1 MGTSPIPFFD
11 NTYIK
16 GIIMFNTYQAGTDLA
31 FSVMVGNERVRIVF
45 EGKTTGSSVYMTRDP
60 KLQKAI
66 ESHYWFNDKFFLAE
80 SVDEKKEA
88 AEAKKKAAAKA
99 KKKVADEKKT
109 HVVTDVE
116 DAKDY
121 LAETFGVS
129 RSKMKTKEDILAIA
143 KEKGVEL
150 EGLE

>member
-1 MGTSPIPFFD
+1 
-11 NTYIK
+11 
-16 GIIMFNTYQAGTDLA
+16 MFNKYQAGNDLA
-31 FSVMVGNERVRIVF
+31 FSVMVGKERMRILF
-45 EGKTTGSSVYMTRDP
+45 EGKSTGSSVYMTRDP
-60 KLQKAI
+60 KVQKAI
-66 ESHYWFNDKFFLAE
+66 ESHYWFNDKFFLVE
-80 SVDEKKEA
+80 SIDEKKEA
-88 AEAKKKAAAKA
+88 AEAKKKADAKA
-99 KKKVADEKKT
+99 KKEVADEKKT

-121 LAETFGVS
+121 LAETYGVS

>member
-1 MGTSPIPFFD
+1 
-11 NTYIK
+11 
-16 GIIMFNTYQAGTDLA
+16 MFKKYQAGTDLA
-31 FSVMVGNERVRIVF
+31 FSVMVGDERMRIVF
-45 EGKTTGSSVYMTRDP
+45 EGKTMGCSVYMTRDT
-60 KLQKAI
+60 KVQKAI
-66 ESHYWFNDKFFLAE
+66 ESHYWYKDKFFLAE

-88 AEAKKKAAAKA
+88 AEAKKKADAKA
-99 KKKVADEKKT
+99 KKKMTDEKKT

>member
-1 MGTSPIPFFD
+1 
-11 NTYIK
+11 
-16 GIIMFNTYQAGTDLA
+16 MFNTYQAGTDLA

-45 EGKTTGSSVYMTRDP
+45 EGKTMGSSVYMTRDP

-88 AEAKKKAAAKA
+88 AEAKKKAAAKT
-99 KKKVADEKKT
+99 KKKADEKKT
-109 HVVTDVE
+109 HIVTDVE
-116 DAKDY
+116 DAKEY

-129 RSKMKTKEDILAIA
+129 RSKMKTKDDILAIA

>member
-1 MGTSPIPFFD
+1 
-11 NTYIK
+11 
-16 GIIMFNTYQAGTDLA
+16 MFNKYQAGTDLA
-31 FSVMVGNERVRIVF
+31 FSVMVGDERMRIVF
-45 EGKTTGSSVYMTRDP
+45 EGKTMGNSVYMTRDP
-60 KLQKAI
+60 NVQKAI
-66 ESHYWFNDKFFLAE
+66 ESHYWFNEKFFLAE
-80 SVDEKKEA
+80 SIDEKKEA
-88 AEAKKKAAAKA
+88 AEEKKKAAAKT

-121 LAETFGVS
+121 LAETYGVS

>member
-1 MGTSPIPFFD
+1 
-11 NTYIK
+11 
-16 GIIMFNTYQAGTDLA
+16 MFNKYQAGTDLA
-31 FSVMVGNERVRIVF
+31 FSVMVGNERMRIIF
-45 EGKTTGSSVYMTRDP
+45 AGKSVGCSIYMTRDP
-60 KLQKAI
+60 KVQKAI
-66 ESHYWFNDKFFLAE
+66 ESHYWFNDKFFLVE
-80 SVDEKKEA
+80 SIDEKKEA

-121 LAETFGVS
+121 LAETYGVS
-129 RSKMKTKEDILAIA
+129 RSKMKTKEDILAIS

>member
-1 MGTSPIPFFD
+1 
-11 NTYIK
+11 
-16 GIIMFNTYQAGTDLA
+16 MFNTYQAGTDLA

-45 EGKTTGSSVYMTRDP
+45 EGKTMGSSVYMTRDP

-66 ESHYWFNDKFFLAE
+66 ESHYWFKDKFFLAE

-88 AEAKKKAAAKA
+88 AEAKKKAAAKT
-99 KKKVADEKKT
+99 KKKADEKKT
-109 HVVTDVE
+109 HIVTDVE
-116 DAKDY
+116 DAKEY

-129 RSKMKTKEDILAIA
+129 RSKMKTKDDILAIA

>member
-1 MGTSPIPFFD
+1 M
-11 NTYIK
+11 
-16 GIIMFNTYQAGTDLA
+16 
-31 FSVMVGNERVRIVF
+31 RIVF
-45 EGKTTGSSVYMTRDP
+45 EGKTMGCSVYMTRDP
-60 KLQKAI
+60 KVQKAI
-66 ESHYWFNDKFFLAE
+66 ESHYWYKDKFFLAE

-99 KKKVADEKKT
+99 KKKVNDEKKT

-121 LAETFGVS
+121 LAEKFGVS

>member
-1 MGTSPIPFFD
+1 
-11 NTYIK
+11 
-16 GIIMFNTYQAGTDLA
+16 MFNKYQAGTDLT
-31 FSVMVGNERVRIVF
+31 FSVMVGNERMRIIF
-45 EGKTTGSSVYMTRDP
+45 EGKSTGSSVYMTRDP
-60 KLQKAI
+60 KVQKAI
-66 ESHYWFNDKFFLAE
+66 ESHYWYNDKFFLVE
-80 SVDEKKEA
+80 SIDEKKEA
-88 AEAKKKAAAKA
+88 AEAKKKAAAK

-109 HVVTDVE
+109 HVVTDFE

-121 LAETFGVS
+121 LAETYGVS